1 MEGSNTADMPIIEFC
16 NITKAFSGV
25 KALDD
30 VSFSIEKGHVHCLMG
45 ENGAGKSTLIK
56 ILTGVY
62 QADEGEIKIKG
73 ETVKIRDIYHSR
85 KLHIGTVFQEN
96 SLLPHLSV
104 AENIFLT
111 REPKTK
117 TGLIN
122 YKEMYE
128 KSLEWEKKLGVSI
141 DPKEKVRNLSVAEQ
155 QIVEIVKVLS
165 QDPEI
170 IILDE
175 PTSSLSDNEIENL
188 FEIIKRLQD
197 NGMTFI
203 YVSHRMEEIKEIG
216 TSGTVLRDGKFIV
229 TINDIKK
236 ISIEDIITYIVGRPL
251 NQIYPPRHAEIGNV
265 LLEVKNLSVP
275 GLVHHVSFQVRRGE
289 VLGFSG
295 LVGAGR
301 TETAKAVF
309 GDLKKSEG
317 TIFKEGDKLSIKSPK
332 DAIRCGISL
341 LTENRKEEGLF
352 LEKSVSWNVVSASLD
367 TIKSHGFLNF
377 RKERN
382 LVKDYV
388 KALGIKVANVERPVK
403 YLSGGNQQKV
413 VFAKWLNAGSQIYI
427 FDEPTRGIDV
437 GAKSEIYGIINQLAE
452 QGKAVIVISS
462 ELPEILGICDRIAIF
477 HEGKLVKEL
486 DRQDADQEKIMYYA
500 IGGRDKVENIS
511 E

>member
-216 TSGTVLRDGKFIV
+216 TSGTVH
-229 TINDIKK
+229 
-236 ISIEDIITYIVGRPL
+236 
-251 NQIYPPRHAEIGNV
+251 Q
-265 LLEVKNLSVP
+265 
-275 GLVHHVSFQVRRGE
+275 
-289 VLGFSG
+289 
-295 LVGAGR
+295 
-301 TETAKAVF
+301 
-309 GDLKKSEG
+309 
-317 TIFKEGDKLSIKSPK
+317 K
-332 DAIRCGISL
+332 DQ
-341 LTENRKEEGLF
+341 
-352 LEKSVSWNVVSASLD
+352 
-367 TIKSHGFLNF
+367 
-377 RKERN
+377 
-382 LVKDYV
+382 Y
-388 KALGIKVANVERPVK
+388 
-403 YLSGGNQQKV
+403 
-413 VFAKWLNAGSQIYI
+413 
-427 FDEPTRGIDV
+427 
-437 GAKSEIYGIINQLAE
+437 
-452 QGKAVIVISS
+452 
-462 ELPEILGICDRIAIF
+462 
-477 HEGKLVKEL
+477 
-486 DRQDADQEKIMYYA
+486 
-500 IGGRDKVENIS
+500 
-511 E
+511 